1 MKFTAFFRWCMR
13 IEEDIRPIIVKSM
26 DMTGNILLTAYI
38 YICYCLLIYI
48 YIYYTHMIIYVY
60 QADTYI
66 HACIHTYIHTYV
78 ILLQYMCI
86 ICHMSFIQSCVY
98 MMFVASWNDYI
109 GYFLCIYNW
118 SFQTPHNLRWHVAS
132 ASVAGITKCRFT
144 TWTMGKHGEFS
155 ASHVWLPKD
164 KNMAIMV
171 IFIDNGKFP
180 MYK

>member
-13 IEEDIRPIIVKSM
+13 IEEEYTTNYSQEYGHDWEYFTDCI
-26 DMTGNILLTAYI
+26 YI

-48 YIYYTHMIIYVY
+48 YIYTHMIIYVY

-66 HACIHTYIHTYV
+66 HACMHPYIHTYV